1 MPLLIWLLGCDV
13 QAVQA
18 HLNPLQSL
26 ERVPRVPFVATIEER
41 LDAGGYSYLRLDDGR
56 WVVGLDKGHAPGD
69 AVRIVP
75 FGVAR
80 DFESHRTGQTF
91 DTLTF
96 GMLGDP

>member
-1 MPLLIWLLGCDV
+1 MSLLMWVLGCGA
-13 QAVQA
+13 QG
-18 HLNPLQSL
+18 HGGPLHGL
-26 ERVPRVPFVATIEER
+26 ERVPREPFVATVEQR
-41 LDAGGYSYLRLDDGR
+41 LDAGSYSYLQLDDGR

-69 AVRIVP
+69 PIRVVP

-96 GMLGDP
+96 ALLGEP